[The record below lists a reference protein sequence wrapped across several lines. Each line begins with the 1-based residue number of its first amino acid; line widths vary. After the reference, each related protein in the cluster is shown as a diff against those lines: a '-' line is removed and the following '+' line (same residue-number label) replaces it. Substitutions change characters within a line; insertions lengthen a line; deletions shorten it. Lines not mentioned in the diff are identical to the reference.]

1 MCERSAPR
9 AALLSLTQNR
19 GKMASVE
26 ELSDIEL
33 RKKLIEHGFEAGP
46 VTGTTR
52 KLMEKKLT
60 TLMSQKG
67 KPSKAPAAAPKV
79 NRTLSRFSSAEE
91 DSDDALALSGNSRRK
106 SMPAPAPVK
115 RKSMGRSARA
125 AEAAAAAAAARETQ
139 VQVADNLLMPSPPP
153 VLPARARYSMN
164 EAALRKNYEARPLS
178 VATPPRPSR
187 KSIATSSPMKRHGSN
202 GFDSGSDSDVPMPSP
217 PVSNLR
223 LSPSPR
229 KTHSS
234 RQDDEDDDDDDEGE
248 EEGDK
253 PIATLLSK
261 LSDRFLPNSESTRI
275 SSPESGNEQVRHRMN
290 IGRDTS
296 PGDTIDA
303 PYLSAFARRLSMLKA
318 HSVGGRCDDVKESD
332 ESGSDSVQTSP
343 TTNGSYY
350 RKSLAGTTRLPVRR
364 VDPARSFKVSEETVS
379 FWKNSHVMSFAILG
393 GFMMFA
399 VFLGM
404 LYLSVTTKDATNHLI
419 EESTVGNVYN
429 ICKGSPSD
437 GVPGVTCVAQ
447 DAVAPAMKIF
457 DSVFQNL
464 VTQAVKSECGPT
476 LPDGTYPHAHLTE
489 REAVQAVVQHQ
500 GLSIWEA
507 EEQVANLVVLLSS
520 NPHWGVTVLDNVV
533 RHPDKTKL
541 QVSNPKIPWE
551 CILKNK
557 ALGLL
562 SSVLFILSGF
572 AALYGSWRGVQ
583 WWIYTRQKQQQE
595 IYHYVERIIEFLSS
609 QNQSSGESSYV
620 PVIHVRDQLIPP
632 QNREKSKAAWD
643 AAVAFIDKKESRVR
657 GEVQPVNGEDYKVWR
672 WLPPKHNTSMASSTA
687 ESPCASPQP
696 RNRKV
701 WQGQA
706 FGLSDKSVN
715 NLSVSPTPCLK
726 IRHMFDPDMETG
738 DNWQVQVQDAI
749 LEKCVGAKILHI
761 HVDKS
766 SKEGCVYVKCASE
779 LDAGKAYKALHGSWF
794 DSELVTVKYLR
805 LERYHERFPTA
816 TKARE
821 PMRPSNNLKLSLQ
834 AADDD

>member
-1 MCERSAPR
+1 
-9 AALLSLTQNR
+9 
-19 GKMASVE
+19 MATVE

-67 KPSKAPAAAPKV
+67 KPTKAPAAAPKV

-91 DSDDALALSGNSRRK
+91 DSDDALALAGNSRRK
-106 SMPAPAPVK
+106 SMPAAAAVK

-125 AEAAAAAAAARETQ
+125 AEAAAREA
-139 VQVADNLLMPSPPP
+139 QVADNLLMPSPPP
-153 VLPARARYSMN
+153 PATTAPPARPRYSMN
-164 EAALRKNYEARPLS
+164 EAALRKNYEERSLP
-178 VATPPRPSR
+178 TPPRSTR

-202 GFDSGSDSDVPMPSP
+202 GNGFDSGSDSDVPLPSP
-217 PVSNLR
+217 PVSSVR

-229 KTHSS
+229 KTHSQPHS
-234 RQDDEDDDDDDEGE
+234 HSHRQEDEDDDE
-248 EEGDK
+248 EAEDDK
-253 PIATLLSK
+253 PIATLLTK

-275 SSPESGNEQVRHRMN
+275 SSPESGSEQVRHRMN
-290 IGRDTS
+290 IGRDPS
-296 PGDTIDA
+296 PGDTLDA
-303 PYLSAFARRLSMLKA
+303 PYLSAFARRLSMLKP
-318 HSVGGRCDDVKESD
+318 HSIGGSRYDDVKESD
-332 ESGSDSVQTSP
+332 DSGDDSVQTSP

-350 RKSLAGTTRLPVRR
+350 RRSLAGPNRIPVRR

-379 FWKNSHVMSFAILG
+379 FWKNSHVMSLAILG
-393 GFMMFA
+393 GFVMFA

-404 LYLSVTTKDATNHLI
+404 LYLNVTTKDAPNNLI
-419 EESTVGNVYN
+419 EESSVGNVYN
-429 ICKGSPSD
+429 ICKGSPTD
-437 GVPGVTCVAQ
+437 DIPGVTCVTQ
-447 DAVAPAMKIF
+447 DGVAPAMKIF
-457 DSVFQNL
+457 ESVFQNL
-464 VTQAVKSECGPT
+464 LTQAVKSECGPA
-476 LPDGTYPHAHLTE
+476 LPDGTYPSSYLTE

-507 EEQVANLVVLLSS
+507 EEQVSNLVVLLSS

-541 QVSNPKIPWE
+541 QVSSPKIPWE

-562 SSVLFILSGF
+562 SSVLIIFSGF
-572 AALYGSWRGVQ
+572 GAVFGLWRGIQ
-583 WWIYTRQKQQQE
+583 WWISVRQKQQQE

-609 QNQSSGESSYV
+609 QNQISGESSYV

-632 QNREKSKAAWD
+632 QNREKLKAVWD
-643 AAVAFIDKKESRVR
+643 AAVKFIDKKESRVR
-657 GEVQPVNGEDYKVWR
+657 GEIQPVNGEDYKVWR
-672 WLPPKHNTSMASSTA
+672 WLPPKHNTSMTSSTA
-687 ESPCASPQP
+687 ESPSTSPQP

-706 FGLSDKSVN
+706 FGLSEKSVN

-738 DNWQVQVQDAI
+738 DNWQLQVQDAI
-749 LEKCVGAKILHI
+749 LEKCIGAKILHI

-779 LDAGKAYKALHGSWF
+779 IDAGKAYKALHGSWF

-805 LERYHERFPTA
+805 LERYHERFPAA
-816 TKARE
+816 TKSRE